1 MSCCILKP
9 FFINRIYLI
18 CFSLAFLL
26 TSGCAQVP
34 DQHHIVASH
43 DASQIVSGSESV
55 CISHPIPAADGASMD
70 AAGFRMMS
78 WNIYKGADDGWQD
91 DLQEMAGESDLLL
104 LQEGSLEEDLLTF
117 FKDNE
122 LHWEMAAAFTYQEI
136 PAGVITASKIAPRIT
151 CSVRN
156 TEPLIRLPKTTMVT
170 SYPMSGTGDSL
181 LVANIHSI
189 NYSLGLGVFKQQLEQ
204 VVALLENHQ
213 GPIIFAGDFNT
224 WSLGR
229 QELVERMTEDL
240 QLTAVELIDDHRTSR
255 FGRPLDIV
263 FYRGLIVQ
271 RAQVLAVDSS
281 DHNPILVSFKVG
293 SDSTRDN

>member
-1 MSCCILKP
+1 MSSTLKI
-9 FFINRIYLI
+9 FSINRIYLI
-18 CFSLAFLL
+18 CFFLGFL
-26 TSGCAQVP
+26 MTSGCVQVP

-43 DASQIVSGSESV
+43 DASQIVSDSESV
-55 CISHPIPAADGASMD
+55 CISHPIPAAGASMA

-91 DLQEMAGESDLLL
+91 DLQKMAGESDLLL
-104 LQEGSLEEDLLTF
+104 LQEGSLGEDLLTF
-117 FKDNE
+117 FRDND
-122 LHWEMAAAFTYQEI
+122 LHWEMAAAFTYQEV

-151 CSVRN
+151 CSVRT

-170 SYPMSGTGDSL
+170 SYSMSGTGGSL

-189 NYSLGLGVFKQQLEQ
+189 NYSFGLRTFKLQLEQ

-224 WSLGR
+224 WSPGR
-229 QELVERMTEDL
+229 QELVERMTEAL

-255 FGRPLDIV
+255 FGRPLDLI
-263 FYRGLIVQ
+263 FSRGLIVHQ
-271 RAQVLAVDSS
+271 AQVLVVDSS
-281 DHNPILVSFKVG
+281 DHNPILVSFKVD
-293 SDSTRDN
+293 SDLSIDN